1 VTYGPLAVAS
11 LGRGCRVRVVCRVG
25 QAAASDPFL
34 TSLRS
39 AGTIDLSGVRAT
51 LFACEGDPHY

>member
-39 AGTIDLSGVRAT
+39 AGTIDLSGVRAVVRVRV
-51 LFACEGDPHY
+51 GDPHH